1 MSWKFWNRKQAPL
14 TDDQRAVL
22 TRLVSS
28 AKYELIPLDSILA
41 KAEALPEG
49 AAVTVTASPSHG
61 IEATFELAEK
71 LAARGHDVTPHLSAH
86 MIRDRAH
93 LQELLDRARSASI
106 TKAFVVGGD
115 ARDKGEFHDG
125 VMLLHA
131 IDELGHPFT
140 EIGVPSYPEG
150 HPDIADDV
158 LLAALKEKQKIATS
172 MTTQMCFNPSALSA
186 WLTRMRAAGV
196 TLPVHLGVPGV
207 AELTKLMAIS
217 ARIGVADSARYLKKN
232 KSMVGHLMRGG
243 SFGPDAFLEALA
255 PTLVDRNAQ
264 VQALH
269 VFTFNQV
276 ANTADWQRR
285 MLNGELTG

>member
-1 MSWKFWNRKQAPL
+1 MSWKFWKKKQAPL
-14 TDDQRAVL
+14 TEDQRAAL
-22 TRLVSS
+22 RRLVST

-41 KAEALPEG
+41 KTEALPEG

-61 IEATFELAEK
+61 IEATFDLAEK
-71 LAARGHDVTPHLSAH
+71 LAASGHDVTPHLSAH

-93 LQELLDRARSASI
+93 LQELLDRARASSMS
-106 TKAFVVGGD
+106 KAFVVGGD
-115 ARDKGEFHDG
+115 AREAGQFHDG
-125 VMLLHA
+125 VALLRA

-150 HPDIADDV
+150 HPDIPDDV
-158 LLAALKEKQKIATS
+158 LLEALKDKQSIATS
-172 MTTQMCFNPSALSA
+172 MTTQMCFNPTALSS
-186 WLTRMRAAGV
+186 WLARMRAAGI
-196 TLPVHLGVPGV
+196 TLPLHLGVPGV
-207 AELTKLMAIS
+207 AELTKLMAVS

-255 PTLVDRNAQ
+255 PTLVDRDAH

-269 VFTFNQV
+269 VFTFNQI

>member
-1 MSWKFWNRKQAPL
+1 MSWKFWKRTQATL

-22 TRLVSS
+22 RRLVSM
-28 AKYELIPLDSILA
+28 AKYELIPLDAILT

-131 IDELGHPFT
+131 IDELGHPFS

>member
-1 MSWKFWNRKQAPL
+1 MSWKFWQKKRASL
-14 TDDQRAVL
+14 TDEQRAAL
-22 TRLVSS
+22 LRLVSS

-41 KAEALPEG
+41 KAEALPEA

-61 IEATFELAEK
+61 IEATFDLAEK

-93 LQELLDRARSASI
+93 LQDLLDRARGASI

-125 VMLLHA
+125 VALLHA

-158 LLAALKEKQKIATS
+158 LLAALKDKQTIATS
-172 MTTQMCFNPSALSA
+172 MTTQLCFNPTALSS
-186 WLTRMRAAGV
+186 WLIRMRAVGI
-196 TLPVHLGVPGV
+196 TLPLHLGVAGV

-255 PTLVDRNAQ
+255 PTIVDRDAR
-264 VQALH
+264 VEALH

>member
-28 AKYELIPLDSILA
+28 AKYELIPLGSILA

-61 IEATFELAEK
+61 IEATFDLAEE

-115 ARDKGEFHDG
+115 ARDKGAFHDG

-172 MTTQMCFNPSALSA
+172 MTTQMCFNPGALSA

-255 PTLVDRNAQ
+255 STLVDRNAQ

>member
-28 AKYELIPLDSILA
+28 AKYELIPLGSILA

-158 LLAALKEKQKIATS
+158 LLAALKEKQEIATS

-186 WLTRMRAAGV
+186 WLTRMRGAGV

-255 PTLVDRNAQ
+255 PTLVDRAAQ

>member
-28 AKYELIPLDSILA
+28 AKYELIPLGSILA

-232 KSMVGHLMRGG
+232 RSMVGHLMRGG

-255 PTLVDRNAQ
+255 PTLLDRDAQ

>member
-1 MSWKFWNRKQAPL
+1 MAFKKRRG
-14 TDDQRAVL
+14 TDGLPEDQRAAL
-22 TRLVSS
+22 KNLV
-28 AKYELIPLDSILA
+28 AQPKFELIPLSSALE
-41 KAEALPEG
+41 KAQALPPG
-49 AAVTVTASPSHG
+49 CLVTVTASPSHG
-61 IEATFELAEK
+61 LEATIDLACELMA
-71 LAARGHDVTPHLSAH
+71 LGHDAIPHLSAH
-86 MIRDRAH
+86 MVRDPSH
-93 LQELLDRARSASI
+93 LTALLDRCRECGLHR
-106 TKAFVVGGD
+106 AFVVGGD
-115 ARDKGEFHDG
+115 AKDRGSAYHDG
-125 VMLLHA
+125 LSLLRGIH
-131 IDELGHPFT
+131 ELGSPFT

-264 VQALH
+264 VLALH

>member
-1 MSWKFWNRKQAPL
+1 MSWMFWKKDRPAM
-14 TDDQRAVL
+14 TEDQRAVL
-22 TRLVSS
+22 RRLVAS

-61 IEATFELAEK
+61 IEATFDLAEQ

-93 LQELLDRARSASI
+93 LQELLDRARRASI

-115 ARDKGEFHDG
+115 TRDKGEFHDG

-150 HPDIADDV
+150 HPDIADGV
-158 LLAALKEKQKIATS
+158 LLAALQEKQKIATS
-172 MTTQMCFNPSALSA
+172 MTTQMCFNPTALSS
-186 WLTRMRAAGV
+186 WLTRVREAGV

-207 AELTKLMAIS
+207 AELTQLMTIS

-232 KSMVGHLMRGG
+232 KAMVGHLMRGG

-255 PTLVDRNAQ
+255 PTLVDRDAH